1 MKHSTK
7 NIKAIALFLLILSV
21 AISSLYFL
29 STSSNPKEAIKKE
42 ISHKKKAEEE
52 AKVSSL
58 QSIQAVVPFIQ
69 FDLVTDLYLVAKFE
83 FAEKKVE
90 FINESEL
97 PYIFKYFK
105 TLFCFVIST
114 KAP

>member
-1 MKHSTK
+1 MKGSFK
-7 NIKAIALFLLILSV
+7 NIKALALFLLILSV

-29 STSSNPKEAIKKE
+29 NTSSSQKEPIKKE
-42 ISHKKKAEEE
+42 ISHKKKSADE
-52 AKVSSL
+52 AQVSSL
-58 QSIQAVVPFIQ
+58 QSILAVVPFIQ
-69 FDLVTDLYLVAKFE
+69 FDLVSDLYLVAKFE